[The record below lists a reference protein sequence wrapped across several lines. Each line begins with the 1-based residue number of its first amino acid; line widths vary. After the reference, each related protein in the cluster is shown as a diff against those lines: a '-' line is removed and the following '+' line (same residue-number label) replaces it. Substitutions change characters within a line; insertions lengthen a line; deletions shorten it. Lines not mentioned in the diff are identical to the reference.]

1 MHMILWEGFSDWPS
15 TNLNVFLDFR
25 LQRTKKLKRK
35 IGSSPL
41 ADRQVRF
48 FSPKNFSVAQFNF
61 FAFRGVLPF
70 FSAVGELFFS
80 FAGGFK
86 KLEQQHPQK
95 NCPYDQ
101 NHLSLSLCNT
111 ALVGWSRLLSQLRR
125 NVTLVASI
133 VRSLSRSI
141 EDHLEKVPGNRE
153 NEKKF
158 KSLRYLRFL
167 TISYYRLPCRAWA
180 ARALPGWA

>member
-1 MHMILWEGFSDWPS
+1 M
-15 TNLNVFLDFR
+15 NVFLDFR

-70 FSAVGELFFS
+70 FSTVGELFILLLAAS
-80 FAGGFK
+80 KSWSSNINKKTVRMIKIICHSRYATLHWLAGLG
-86 KLEQQHPQK
+86 
-95 NCPYDQ
+95 Y
-101 NHLSLSLCNT
+101 SLSYAVMLLWLPQSYVLC
-111 ALVGWSRLLSQLRR
+111 LD
-125 NVTLVASI
+125 
-133 VRSLSRSI
+133 RSI

>member
-1 MHMILWEGFSDWPS
+1 MFFLTSDFKGLKNWNAKLGVPHWPIAKSDFFPRKTFRWPS
-15 TNLNVFLDFR
+15 LIFLPF
-25 LQRTKKLKRK
+25 
-35 IGSSPL
+35 GASCH
-41 ADRQVRF
+41 F
-48 FSPKNFSVAQFNF
+48 FQLSGNF
-61 FAFRGVLPF
+61 FILLLAA
-70 FSAVGELFFS
+70 SKS
-80 FAGGFK
+80 WSSNINK
-86 KLEQQHPQK
+86 K

>member
-1 MHMILWEGFSDWPS
+1 MGVPHWPIAKSDFFPRKTFRWPS
-15 TNLNVFLDFR
+15 LIFLPF
-25 LQRTKKLKRK
+25 
-35 IGSSPL
+35 GASCH
-41 ADRQVRF
+41 F
-48 FSPKNFSVAQFNF
+48 FSTVVEF
-61 FAFRGVLPF
+61 
-70 FSAVGELFFS
+70 FFS

-86 KLEQQHPQK
+86 KLEQQHQQK

-167 TISYYRLPCRAWA
+167 TISNYRLPCRTWAARA
-180 ARALPGWA
+180 ARALPSWA